1 MPTNIYIYT
10 LITNTCFALNRTYID
25 IFSLFQDDNDD
36 DDDGDDGGGDDDDD
50 YDDDDG
56 DDDDDNDDIIY
67 RLKSIYIYSILNIY
81 IYPEDRSR
89 QIGQYRQSRS
99 HKGTFLPMPKNI
111 YLSDL
116 YIYVCLSDF
125 CRISWMSGQQ

>member
-50 YDDDDG
+50 CDDDDDYD

-67 RLKSIYIYSILNIY
+67 RLKSIYIYIVY
-81 IYPEDRSR
+81 
-89 QIGQYRQSRS
+89 
-99 HKGTFLPMPKNI
+99 
-111 YLSDL
+111 
-116 YIYVCLSDF
+116 
-125 CRISWMSGQQ
+125 